1 MSNTDPRSRCDEACP
16 RYSEHINSPRLRG
29 QGSAKARIL
38 LVGEAPGQSEDSR
51 GQPFI
56 GESGK
61 LLRGI
66 LETIG
71 IDSKNVYITNSVKCA
86 TASENQAPNP
96 KTINCCRRYLEKEI
110 NKIQPN
116 VIAAL
121 GAVALRAIL
130 KRNGITKLKN
140 NVFFSEE
147 FNTKVVPIYHPAYI
161 LRNPGALNDFQ
172 KGLELLR
179 DEAESSSVLQKSKII
194 ADHYDVDTSKKIN
207 EVLDQLE
214 KTKAF
219 VFDLETSSLQFT
231 VAKILCVALSWRPG
245 LGITIKWDKF
255 NREQLERFE
264 RILCSDRLK
273 INQNLKFDLEML
285 MGQNIKVAGPYFDTL
300 IAASVLDENVREKG
314 LDALTL
320 QHLDIGEYWAKLD
333 AERDRICR
341 EKKIKRKVFSYDL
354 FAYDLLAEYAQ
365 WDADATFRLYE
376 LFEPKLK
383 AEELEDY
390 YKKYSMPTMQLLVD
404 MEFHGVLVN
413 RKKLRELIDQY
424 RQQLVDQ
431 SKNIGLHKSVQK
443 FEKERRIAAK
453 RKIALRWHNSDT
465 LRSRF
470 PEVRDYVKEY
480 LREKDWK
487 FNQKSVPQL
496 STLLFERL
504 NLTPLKFSKRTKKP
518 STDEESLRVY
528 ADHGVKLCQDIIDH
542 RGLTKY
548 ISTYLVSTYDKSR
561 YDRRIHANYL
571 QAHTVT
577 GRLCVDRDTLVQTRS
592 GPVPIRLL
600 KHPQCQGVARNETWE
615 FSPQPG
621 DGFEVLTHTGLFR
634 PILHVWFKGHEEMY
648 KVLTETGTTITCTRG
663 HSFLTASGWKRL
675 DELIFESID
684 IKVVGN
690 AARPVRIAGII
701 PVGRR
706 EVWDIEVAEDHSYV
720 AQGLINHNSCVAPN
734 MQNIPR
740 NAKDFKECLIADPG
754 FIFVKAD
761 LKQAEFRCWA
771 HYAND
776 PDMIRDIESGMD
788 IHKRTASEVF
798 QISEDKVTDD
808 QRTAAK
814 ACTFGLMYGR
824 GTRAVAKQY
833 NLSLEQA
840 DNIRKHF
847 FAKYPVA
854 AQWLKDQIAFV
865 RENGYVKTWLG
876 RYRRLPEIYSDD
888 DMIRAKAER
897 DATNA
902 PIQGLASNMNDH
914 FMVRSYKL
922 AARNDIVCH
931 PAVTQHDAQ
940 IFLVKENHVKKM
952 VKVMKYVV
960 DTAFPDFRC
969 KMVLDFE
976 VGKTLGTLEKYD
988 G

>member
-1 MSNTDPRSRCDEACP
+1 MSDADPRSRCDESCP

-38 LVGEAPGQSEDSR
+38 LVGEAPGQNEDSR

-61 LLRGI
+61 LLRGM

-121 GAVALRAIL
+121 GAVALKAIL

-194 ADHYDVDTSKKIN
+194 ADHYDADTPKKIN

-231 VAKILCVALSWRPG
+231 EAKILCVALSWRPG

-255 NREQLERFE
+255 SSDQLERFE

-273 INQNLKFDLEML
+273 INQNLKFDLQML

-365 WDADATFRLYE
+365 WDADATLRLYE
-376 LFEPKLK
+376 LFAPKLK

-528 ADHGVKLCQDIIDH
+528 ADQGVKLCQDIIDH
-542 RGLTKY
+542 RGLAKY

-561 YDRRIHANYL
+561 FDRRIHANYL

-577 GRLCVDRDTLVQTRS
+577 GRL
-592 GPVPIRLL
+592 
-600 KHPQCQGVARNETWE
+600 
-615 FSPQPG
+615 
-621 DGFEVLTHTGLFR
+621 
-634 PILHVWFKGHEEMY
+634 
-648 KVLTETGTTITCTRG
+648 
-663 HSFLTASGWKRL
+663 
-675 DELIFESID
+675 
-684 IKVVGN
+684 
-690 AARPVRIAGII
+690 
-701 PVGRR
+701 
-706 EVWDIEVAEDHSYV
+706 
-720 AQGLINHNSCVAPN
+720 SCVAPN
-734 MQNIPR
+734 MQNMPR

-771 HYAND
+771 HYSND
-776 PDMIRDIESGMD
+776 PDMIRDINTKITDSHGKTKDMD
-788 IHKRTASEVF
+788 IHRRTAAAVF
-798 QISEDKVTDD
+798 QISEDEVTDE

-814 ACTFGLMYGR
+814 ACVFGLMYGR
-824 GTRAVAKQY
+824 GSRAVAKQY
-833 NLSLEQA
+833 NLSIEQA

-847 FAKYPVA
+847 FAKYPIA

-865 RENGYVKTWLG
+865 REHGYVKTWLG

-976 VGKTLGTLEKYD
+976 VGKTLGTLEKYN